1 MDPKLE
7 TIDPKDF
14 KAGLV
19 AIVGAP
25 NAGKSTLLNQLL
37 GQKISIT
44 SPKPQTTRNRILG
57 VLDQPKA
64 QLIFLDTPG
73 IHRAGKAL
81 NVRIVDVA
89 LGTLADADVVLVMMD
104 AAVPNTEAE
113 TYLIEKLK
121 GHPRPAVLALNKIDL
136 IAKPKLLGLIEH
148 WSQAHAFE
156 AIVPIS
162 AEKNIQLDRLVAA
175 MVALL
180 PQSPPLYPPGSLTD
194 LSERFI
200 AGEMI
205 REKVF
210 RLTGE
215 EVPYAAAVTI
225 DDYKEEKGGRLVK
238 IFATIH
244 VERDSQKAILIGKGG
259 AKLKEIGEAAR
270 KEIERMVGSQVF
282 LQLFVRVQKNW
293 SRDPKALQRFGY

>member
-1 MDPKLE
+1 MDPKPE
-7 TIDPKDF
+7 TTDFKDF

-57 VLDQPKA
+57 VLDRPQA

-73 IHRAGKAL
+73 VHRAGKAL

-89 LGTLADADVVLVMMD
+89 LGALADADLVLVMMD
-104 AAVPNTEAE
+104 AASSNSDAE

-121 GHPRPAVLALNKIDL
+121 SRRTRSILALNKIDL
-136 IAKPKLLGLIEH
+136 IPKTKLLGLIER
-148 WSQAHAFE
+148 WSQVHAFE

-162 AEKNIQLDRLVAA
+162 AEKGIQLQELVDA
-175 MVALL
+175 MVKML
-180 PQSPPLYPPGSLTD
+180 PPGPPLYPPGSLTD

-225 DDYKEEKGGRLVK
+225 DDYKEAKGGRLVK

-259 AKLKEIGEAAR
+259 AKLKEIGEASR
-270 KEIERMVGSQVF
+270 KEIERMVGCQVF

-293 SRDPKALQRFGY
+293 SRDTKALQRFGY